1 MQVVPYTPQSDMTL
15 YLCVIVFYVFLPT
28 VLLLGRQEHEAT
40 PEATEATPAASPE
53 ATEASPAAS
62 PEATE
67 ASPAPE
73 AAHTAY
79 EVSDLEIT
87 ILTCLQDN
95 EMTARHI
102 VRALKDSWPDIT
114 RKDVNRCLYRLYGE
128 GIVSKGGISWSISP

>member
-15 YLCVIVFYVFLPT
+15 YLCAMVFYVFLPT
-28 VLLLGRQEHEAT
+28 VLLLGRQEDG
-40 PEATEATPAASPE
+40 ASPE
-53 ATEASPAAS
+53 AAEAAPA
-62 PEATE
+62 PEAAE

-73 AAHTAY
+73 ASPTLEAAPTAY
-79 EVSDLEIT
+79 DVSDLEVT